1 MRKGRAHPTLEQD
14 QGDCDG
20 LTIAACA
27 RQLKRQVAWEAG
39 AEEDVSGGRMKEDR
53 TSTVRGDAVRRR
65 DRGLL
70 VIGIYKLLEAVFF
83 FLVGLGVI
91 HFIHRDL
98 GDEAVRLAERLR
110 MDLDGRVMTWVLNH
124 IDDLTA
130 HRLKQIG
137 VATFFYAGLRVTE
150 GVGLVMEKI
159 WAEYLT
165 IGLTVSFLPWE
176 MYEIFRRPDM
186 LRLGLLVTNF
196 AVLIYLAW
204 SLDRRNRRLGR
215 TA

>member
-1 MRKGRAHPTLEQD
+1 M
-14 QGDCDG
+14 
-20 LTIAACA
+20 TIAAAA
-27 RQLKRQVAWEAG
+27 RQLEGCTAYEAG
-39 AEEDVSGGRMKEDR
+39 DARSRRVEVTVKESAASVNETGQIR
-53 TSTVRGDAVRRR
+53 HR

-70 VIGIYKLLEAVFF
+70 AIGVFKLLEAVFF

-98 GDEAVRLAERLR
+98 GDEAVRVAERLK

-137 VATFFYAGLRVTE
+137 VATFFYAGLRVAE
-150 GVGLVMEKI
+150 GVGLVLEKL

-165 IGLTVSFLPWE
+165 IGVTVSFLPWE
-176 MYEIFRRPDM
+176 IYEIFRKPD
-186 LRLGLLVTNF
+186 LWRLGLLVTNF
-196 AVLIYLAW
+196 GVLVYLAW

-215 TA
+215 TV

>member
-1 MRKGRAHPTLEQD
+1 MEVTVKES
-14 QGDCDG
+14 
-20 LTIAACA
+20 AASVNETGQI
-27 RQLKRQVAWEAG
+27 RH
-39 AEEDVSGGRMKEDR
+39 
-53 TSTVRGDAVRRR
+53 R

-70 VIGIYKLLEAVFF
+70 AIGVFKLLEAVFF

-98 GDEAVRLAERLR
+98 GDEAVRVAERLK

-137 VATFFYAGLRVTE
+137 VATFFYAGLRVAE
-150 GVGLVMEKI
+150 GVGLVLEKL

-165 IGLTVSFLPWE
+165 IGVTVSFLPWE
-176 MYEIFRRPDM
+176 IYEIFRKPD
-186 LRLGLLVTNF
+186 LWRLGLLVTNF
-196 AVLIYLAW
+196 GVLVYLAW

-215 TA
+215 TV